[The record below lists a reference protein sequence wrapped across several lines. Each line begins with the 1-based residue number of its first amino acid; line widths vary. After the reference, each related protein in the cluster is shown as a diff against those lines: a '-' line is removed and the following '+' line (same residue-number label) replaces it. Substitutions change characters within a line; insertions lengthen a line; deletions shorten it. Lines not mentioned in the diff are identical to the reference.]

1 VWCGDTFVINIKFI
15 MPIESRNYILNTYY
29 IDFLL
34 ETIHY
39 YMQVNDI
46 VMKWGNMIKQQDLEK
61 H

>member
-1 VWCGDTFVINIKFI
+1 